1 MKNSLIIVF
10 YLIIFLSCSDRKRYI
25 NDLTI
30 FQNQINSEFKD
41 VTSSP
46 LSYLDRQNFISL
58 DFFEYDSLYLVKA
71 IFKKSNNELVFKMKT
86 TTDSSDDYINYGT
99 IDFQISNKFF
109 SLNLYQKQDFIDK
122 EGYENYLFLPFLDN
136 TNGSSTYSGGRYID
150 LEIPSDSIIFVDFNN
165 AYNPYCVY
173 DEKYSCPIVPRENY
187 VSLKINAGV
196 KDFKK

>member
-10 YLIIFLSCSDRKRYI
+10 YLIIFFSCSERKRYI

-150 LEIPSDSIIFVDFNN
+150 LEIPSDSIVFVDFNN